1 MEILV
6 TNAGKEPIEIEA
18 DSWDLREYADASKA
32 AEFSIKCSRK
42 IPIQRWAHV
51 VATEGNDVLFRGYVT
66 SPRIKNI
73 NTREINCKGEEHL
86 LLRRFT
92 GRFSYQA
99 SARYLAHV
107 FQSDAPSQAA
117 DSYGVIGN
125 VGMLFMANSLIPYY
139 GNVLTAGTPTYDWY
153 AMGADWIYKLSGLGT
168 DSRIGTANI
177 YAEGKLLPRQSTYAD
192 LQATDISCYSDA
204 DDLYVRLDDDDY
216 NIGFG
221 PRYCM
226 FAENCYDTGVRMG
239 NIDLGST
246 VLTGNS
252 QFSFTRILDI
262 LIDFAEFYNLN
273 PRFRRGKDYTY
284 FDALDDP
291 VESEFILPEEN
302 IAKITQQYNEDSKVH
317 ALIGKGTGSE
327 DVQQIYAPSDHT
339 WKGIWI
345 ADTMDI
351 EDGYLDSLGIAKP
364 FVNAEYSFRQAD
376 EKFSIT
382 PTPDW
387 GHTPRPYSMVR
398 LKLDG
403 EAEKLLQVMSTRRD
417 EAGNY
422 DMEIGGRDSDILD
435 AFNGRDSL
443 ARVYLDDYLT
453 EYGEAISLNG
463 ENFVL
468 GDTTHGTCTGASG
481 TVLIPAAVHESDWS
495 HRVTLDVSTKTN
507 APPVSCMMIIEI
519 NGGSNFLCQ
528 PRHYLLGET
537 ITGLDITRYCNYG
550 TNTSIEIWIQKNGE
564 WDGAS
569 CAAHPTFD
577 LSTTVR
583 CWKRTTPGSTVNR
596 GLNKQKI
603 TDKSNQ
609 QIKKIIARW
618 MYGRWFWFDA

>member
-6 TNAGKEPIEIEA
+6 TNAEKDPIEIEA

-73 NTREINCKGEEHL
+73 NTRELVCKGEEHL

-107 FQSDAPSQAA
+107 FQSDAPSQTA
-117 DSYGVIGN
+117 DSYGVTGN

-139 GNVLTAGTPTYDWY
+139 GNVLTTGTPAYDWW
-153 AMGADWIYKLSGLGT
+153 AEGADWIYKLSGLGT
-168 DSRIGTANI
+168 ASRIGTANI
-177 YAEGKLLPRQSTYAD
+177 YAEGKLLPRQSTYAA
-192 LQATDISCYSDA
+192 LQATAISCYSDA
-204 DDLYVRLDDDDY
+204 SDLWVRLDNASY
-216 NIGFG
+216 NVGFG

-226 FAENCYDTGVRMG
+226 FAENAYDTGVRMG
-239 NIDLGST
+239 TIDLGST
-246 VLTGNS
+246 VLTGNT
-252 QFSFTRILDI
+252 QLNFTRILDI

-291 VESEFILPEEN
+291 VESEFVLPEEN

-364 FVNAEYSFRQAD
+364 FVNAEYSYRQAD

-387 GHTPRPYSMVR
+387 GHMPRPFSMIR

-403 EAEKLLQVMSTRRD
+403 EAEKLLQVMSARRD

-443 ARVYLDDYLT
+443 DRVYLEDYLT
-453 EYGEAISLNG
+453 EYGEAISLDG
-463 ENFVL
+463 EDFVL

-481 TVLIPAAVHESDWS
+481 TVLIPAAVYESDWS
-495 HRVTLDVSTKTN
+495 HRVTLDISTKTN
-507 APPVSCMMIIEI
+507 ASPVSCMMIIEI
-519 NGGSNFLCQ
+519 NGASNFLCQ

-537 ITGLDITRYCNYG
+537 ISGLDITRYCNYG
-550 TNTSIEIWIQKNGE
+550 TNTAISVWIQKNGE
-564 WDGAS
+564 WTGAN
-569 CAAHPTFD
+569 CAAHPKFD
-577 LSTTVR
+577 LSITVR
-583 CWKRTTPGSTVNR
+583 CWKRTIPGSTVKR
-596 GLNKQKI
+596 GMNK
-603 TDKSNQ
+603 
-609 QIKKIIARW
+609 KKIIFADWKKMKKKVTRW
-618 MYGRWFWFDA
+618 MK

>member
-1 MEILV
+1 MEILI
-6 TNAGKEPIEIEA
+6 TNSEKDPIEIEA
-18 DSWDLREYADASKA
+18 DSWDLREYADAGKA

-42 IPIQRWAHV
+42 IPVQRWAHV
-51 VATEGNDVLFRGYVT
+51 VATEGNDVLFRGYVA

-73 NTREINCKGEEHL
+73 NTRELICKGEEHL

-99 SARYLAHV
+99 SARRLAHV
-107 FQSDAPSQAA
+107 FQSDPPTQTEDEYDVSE
-117 DSYGVIGN
+117 N
-125 VGMLFMANSLIPYY
+125 VGMLFMANSLIPYH
-139 GNVLTAGTPTYDWY
+139 GNVLTTGVPAYDWW
-153 AMGADWIYKLSGLGT
+153 AEGADWIYKLSGLGT
-168 DSRIGTANI
+168 SSRIGTADI
-177 YAEGKLLPRQSTYAD
+177 YAEGKLLPRQSTYAA
-192 LQATDISCYSDA
+192 LQATALSCYSDA
-204 DDLYVRLDDDDY
+204 SDLWVRVDNVAY
-216 NIGFG
+216 NVGFG

-226 FAENCYDTGVRMG
+226 LAENCYDTGIRVG

-252 QFSFTRILDI
+252 QFNFTRILDI
-262 LIDFAEFYNLN
+262 LIDFAEFYGLN

-317 ALIGKGTGSE
+317 ALIGKGTGSD
-327 DVQQIYAPSDHT
+327 DVQHIYTPSDHT

-345 ADTMDI
+345 EDTLDV
-351 EDGYLDSLGIAKP
+351 EDGFLDSLGTLKP
-364 FVNAEYSFRQAD
+364 FVNAEYAFRQAD
-376 EKFSIT
+376 DKFSIT
-382 PTPDW
+382 PSPDW
-387 GHTPRPYSMVR
+387 GHMPRPFSMIR

-403 EAEKLLQVMSTRRD
+403 EVEKLLQVMSARRD

-443 ARVYLDDYLT
+443 DRVYLEDYLT
-453 EYGEAISLNG
+453 EYGEAISLDG
-463 ENFVL
+463 EDFVL

-481 TVLIPAAVHESDWS
+481 TVLIPAAVYEADWS
-495 HRVTLDVSTKTN
+495 HRVTLDISTKTN
-507 APPVSCMMIIEI
+507 ASPVSCMMIIEI

-537 ITGLDITRYCNYG
+537 VSGLDITRYCNYG
-550 TNTSIEIWIQKNGE
+550 TNTTISIWIQKNGE
-564 WDGAS
+564 WTGAN

-583 CWKRTTPGSTVNR
+583 CWKRAIPGSTVKR
-596 GLNKQKI
+596 GMNKKTI
-603 TDKSNQ
+603 IYADWRKM
-609 QIKKIIARW
+609 KKKVKRW
-618 MYGRWFWFDA
+618 MK

>member
-6 TNAGKEPIEIEA
+6 TNAEKDPIEIEA

-73 NTREINCKGEEHL
+73 NTRELVCKGEEHL

-92 GRFSYQA
+92 VRFSYQA
-99 SARYLAHV
+99 SARRLAHV
-107 FQSDAPSQAA
+107 FQSDAPSQVA
-117 DSYGVIGN
+117 DSYGVTGN

-139 GNVLTAGTPTYDWY
+139 GNVLTAGTPAYDWY

-177 YAEGKLLPRQSTYAD
+177 YAEGKLLPRQSTYAA
-192 LQATDISCYSDA
+192 LQATAISCYSDA
-204 DDLYVRLDDDDY
+204 SDLWVRLDNASY
-216 NIGFG
+216 NVGFG

-226 FAENCYDTGVRMG
+226 FAENAYDTGVRMG
-239 NIDLGST
+239 TIDLGST
-246 VLTGNS
+246 VLTGNT
-252 QFSFTRILDI
+252 QLNFTRILDI

-317 ALIGKGTGSE
+317 ALIGLGTGSE

-345 ADTMDI
+345 EDIMDV
-351 EDGYLDSLGIAKP
+351 EDGYLDSLGIHKP
-364 FVNAEYSFRQAD
+364 FVSAEYAFRQAD
-376 EKFSIT
+376 DKFSIT
-382 PTPDW
+382 PSHDW
-387 GHTPRPYSMVR
+387 GHMPRPFSMIR

-403 EAEKLLQVMSTRRD
+403 ETEKLLQVMSARRD

-443 ARVYLDDYLT
+443 DRVYIEDYLT
-453 EYGEAISLNG
+453 EYGEAISLDG
-463 ENFVL
+463 EDFVL

-481 TVLIPAAVHESDWS
+481 TVLIPAAVYESDWS
-495 HRVTLDVSTKTN
+495 HRVTLDISTKTN
-507 APPVSCMMIIEI
+507 ASPVSCMMIIEI

-537 ITGLDITRYCNYG
+537 ISGLDITRYCNYG
-550 TNTSIEIWIQKNGE
+550 TNTAISVWIQKNGE
-564 WDGAS
+564 WPGAN
-569 CAAHPTFD
+569 CAAHPKFD

-583 CWKRTTPGSTVNR
+583 CWKRTIPGSTVKR
-596 GLNKQKI
+596 GMNK
-603 TDKSNQ
+603 
-609 QIKKIIARW
+609 KKIIFADWKKMKKKVTRW
-618 MYGRWFWFDA
+618 MK